1 MLQAAE
7 GLHHGGGELPGIGAA
22 VRSGGR
28 RAAPSVLCMSFGLWA
43 PISSLVNV
51 LFGLDNLKDRF
62 QFSMCD
68 CQGAEAMS
76 GERLGDAGVRGEWE
90 ATQGTRG
97 GERAER
103 ASRCPRAAAL

>member
-1 MLQAAE
+1 M
-7 GLHHGGGELPGIGAA
+7 GGGRGELPGIGAA
-22 VRSGGR
+22 VHSGGR
-28 RAAPSVLCMSFGLWA
+28 RVAPRVLCMSFGRWA

-76 GERLGDAGVRGEWE
+76 GERLGDAQVRGEGE
-90 ATQGTRG
+90 ATQGTGRAG
-97 GERAER
+97 RAEQ
-103 ASRCPRAAAL
+103 ASRCPWAAAL